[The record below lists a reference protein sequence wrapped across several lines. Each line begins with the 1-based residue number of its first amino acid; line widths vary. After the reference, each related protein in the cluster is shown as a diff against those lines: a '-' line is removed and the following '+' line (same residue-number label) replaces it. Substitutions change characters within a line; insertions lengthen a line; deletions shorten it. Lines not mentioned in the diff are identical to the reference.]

1 MPPHRRLIA
10 LALAGTVAIGL
21 AVWVRRAWGP
31 ERYRSWSRS
40 QLEAVVARRP
50 GDADAFHQ
58 LGLRYLSEQRLPE
71 ARQTLERALAAAP
84 GNAQIANALG
94 EACSLQHDFAAA
106 RGYFAQ
112 AAEWDP
118 GLAIA
123 HRNLGDMWGVAGDYV
138 RAVQEYQRA
147 LTLDPKNSATL
158 VALGSAYADAG
169 NQGRAIAT
177 FQQAIQLASGSADG
191 YQGLGRA
198 YLKFHRYREARA
210 ALRRAAE
217 LDPNDAH
224 TAAFLGLAY
233 AEAIQGPED
242 AREALRQ
249 FDRAASLGYQAA
261 EAHYGRG
268 LVHRYLRQE
277 DLAIRELLSAT
288 RADPGAEN
296 MRYQLAQ
303 AYLAAGRQ
311 AEGKREMERFDRLV
325 RTRPELRRLRL
336 ALQARPD
343 DAASRLR
350 LARLCLETGR
360 ASEALHHF
368 LQLARQ
374 RPGDPAAL
382 NGVATA
388 AMAAGDADLAA
399 RARAALTAP
408 RDGRAADIP
417 LAPTAPVRSMP

>member
-10 LALAGTVAIGL
+10 LVLAGTIAIGL

-31 ERYRSWSRS
+31 DRYRSWSRS
-40 QLEAVVARRP
+40 QLEAVIARRP
-50 GDADAFHQ
+50 GDAAALHQ
-58 LGLRYLSEQRLPE
+58 LGLRYLAEQRLPE
-71 ARQTLERALAAAP
+71 GRQTLERALAAAP
-84 GNAQIANALG
+84 GNARIANALG
-94 EACSLQHDFAAA
+94 EACSLQHDFTAA
-106 RGYFAQ
+106 RGYFGQ
-112 AAEWDP
+112 AAQLDP

-138 RAVQEYQRA
+138 QAVQEYQQA
-147 LTLDPKNSATL
+147 LKLDPKNSATI
-158 VALGSAYADAG
+158 VALGSAYADAA

-177 FQQAIQLASGSADG
+177 FQQAIALAPHSADA

-198 YLKFHRYREARA
+198 YLKFRRYREARE

-217 LDPNDAH
+217 LEPNEAH

-249 FDRAASLGYQAA
+249 LDRAAALGYQAA

-268 LVHRYLRQE
+268 LVHRYLKQD
-277 DLAIRELLSAT
+277 DLAIRELRTAT

-336 ALQARPD
+336 ALEARPD
-343 DAASRLR
+343 DAAARLR

-368 LQLARQ
+368 LQLARRQ
-374 RPGDPAAL
+374 PADPAAL
-382 NGVATA
+382 NGVTA
-388 AMAAGDADLAA
+388 AAAAAGDTALAA
-399 RARAALTAP
+399 RARAALTAQ
-408 RDGRAADIP
+408 RDGRPAGVS
-417 LAPTAPVRSMP
+417 LAPTIPVRSIP